1 LGEQETELEGA
12 NQTGVDKI
20 NLDIEIVKR
29 VIKSSKS
36 NTSCGVGV
44 VHAELI
50 KSGFEKL
57 YDILRQSF

>member
-1 LGEQETELEGA
+1 LREQEIELEGV
-12 NQTGVDKI
+12 NEIGMDKI
-20 NLDIEIVKR
+20 TLDIETVKR

-50 KSGFEKL
+50 NQE
-57 YDILRQSF
+57 LRNYMSY